1 MLDDETAGFP
11 VFTRSFGSGPD
22 SAVLLHCALAHSKVW
37 MPLATRLADL
47 LTMTAPDMPGHGRSA
62 PWDNRA
68 DLHDQVTAIAK
79 ASLGAGGHVIGH
91 SFGATVALRLAMEEP
106 DKVRSLTL
114 IEPVLFA
121 AAKESD
127 PEVFQS
133 YLNTSQGFG
142 AALAQGNWACAAADF
157 IGIWGDGRSWDSLS
171 EKEQALFSA
180 QMPFILETEPCLI
193 EDANGLLAEG
203 RPEKIR
209 CPTRLIR
216 GSETEP
222 VIEAIHATLKRRIPG
237 AVDVVVEGA
246 GHMVPISHPDAVAT
260 LVAETIVG

>member
-1 MLDDETAGFP
+1 MPHDVKVGFP
-11 VFTRSFGSGPD
+11 VFIRSFGHGPEP
-22 SAVLLHCALAHSKVW
+22 AVLLHCALAHSKIW
-37 MPLATRLADL
+37 TPLATLLSDRLS
-47 LTMTAPDMPGHGRSA
+47 MTAPDMPSHGRSA
-62 PWDNRA
+62 PWDHRG
-68 DLHDQVTAIAK
+68 DLHDQVTTVARDC
-79 ASLGAGGHVIGH
+79 LGDGGHVIGH
-91 SFGATVALRLAMEEP
+91 SFGATVALRVAIEEP

-121 AAKESD
+121 AAKESN

-133 YLNTSQGFG
+133 YVNTSQGFG
-142 AALAQGNWACAAADF
+142 AALAQGKWACAAANF

-171 EKEQALFSA
+171 EKEQAAFSA

-203 RPEKIR
+203 RPEMIR

-222 VIEAIHATLKRRIPG
+222 VIEAIHATLERRIPN
-237 AVDVVVEGA
+237 AVDVVVDGA
-246 GHMVPISHPDAVAT
+246 GHMVPISHPDAVAK
-260 LVAETIVG
+260 LVAEMIGG